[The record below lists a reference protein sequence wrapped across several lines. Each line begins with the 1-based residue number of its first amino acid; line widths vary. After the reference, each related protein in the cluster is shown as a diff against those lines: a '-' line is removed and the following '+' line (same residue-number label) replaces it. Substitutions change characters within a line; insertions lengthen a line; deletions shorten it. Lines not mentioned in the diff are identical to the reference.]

1 MADALL
7 ELRGLK
13 VSFPVRRG
21 GLFPRRDG
29 ELLAVNGVSL
39 VVAKGESLG
48 VVGESGCGK
57 STLARAALRLLPISS
72 GQVLFE
78 GEDITTIP
86 ERRLR
91 GFRPKAQMVFQDPY
105 ASLDPRMTVK
115 DILSEPL
122 LLHRMVGRRELPAAV
137 SALMR
142 STGLDPKFSRKYPHE
157 FSGGQRQRVAL
168 ARALALKPRLLVADE
183 PVSALDVSIQAQIL
197 NLIATLKAELGLTM
211 LFISHNLAVVRHVCD
226 RVAVMYLG
234 KVMELGP
241 NAAVFGAPA
250 HPYSQSLIAAAVTP
264 DPKQERARLRVE
276 LKGDPPSPLSPPS
289 GCVFRQQCP
298 RAFARCAKDV
308 PELRPTSQTGH
319 LVACHLL

>member
-1 MADALL
+1 MAEALL
-7 ELRGLK
+7 ELRRLK
-13 VSFPVRRG
+13 VSFPVRQG
-21 GLFPRRDG
+21 GLFRRRAG
-29 ELLAVNGVSL
+29 ALLAVNDVSL
-39 VVAKGESLG
+39 SLAKGESLG

-57 STLARAALRLLPISS
+57 STLARAALRLLPASS

-78 GEDITTIP
+78 GEDITTAP
-86 ERRLR
+86 ERHLR
-91 GFRPKAQMVFQDPY
+91 AFRPKAQMVFQDPY
-105 ASLDPRMTVK
+105 ASLDPRMTVR
-115 DILSEPL
+115 DILAEPL
-122 LLHRMVGRRELPAAV
+122 LLHHMVGRRELSAAV

-142 STGLDPKFSRKYPHE
+142 STGLEPKFSRKYPHE

-197 NLIATLKAELGLTM
+197 NLIAALKADLGLTM

-234 KVMELGP
+234 KLMELGS

-250 HPYSQSLIAAAVTP
+250 HPYSQSLIAAAVVP
-264 DPKQERARLRVE
+264 DPRRERARLRVE

-298 RAFARCAKDV
+298 RAFARCAQEV
-308 PELRPTSQTGH
+308 PELRPSGSADH
-319 LVACHLL
+319 FAACHLV